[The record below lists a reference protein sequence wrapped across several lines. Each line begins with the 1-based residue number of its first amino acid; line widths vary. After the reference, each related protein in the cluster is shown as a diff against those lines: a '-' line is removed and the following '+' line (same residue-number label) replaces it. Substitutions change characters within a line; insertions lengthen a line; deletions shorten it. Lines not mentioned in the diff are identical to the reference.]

1 MKEDKEA
8 ISDLKQEHRMINEM
22 LELAG
27 AQREFEDVIDQQM
40 GRLREIEK
48 ELQQL
53 INKKPG
59 ITDHKGKP
67 MTYWGGKK

>member
-53 INKKPG
+53 IIKSRG
-59 ITDHKGKP
+59 
-67 MTYWGGKK
+67 